1 MSLVRKSTGTLQQLS
16 PDEKAHVTIIAPHE
30 TFTIVTAIGNA
41 EHPNGNPGID
51 ATWLGMKLNVV
62 EKKRVDLGSGFFI
75 ELTTIEGHGP
85 TLIREA
91 KFNLDGHEVERVF
104 IIDGR
109 GKAALN
115 SYYRHERKRSR
126 HVSGN

>member
-16 PDEKAHVTIIAPHE
+16 SDEKAHVTIIAPHE
-30 TFTIVTAIGNA
+30 TFTIITAIGST

-62 EKKRVDLGSGFFI
+62 GKKRVGLGGGFFI
-75 ELTTIEGHGP
+75 ELTTVEGHGP

-91 KFNLDGHEVERVF
+91 SFNLDGHEVKRVF
-104 IIDGR
+104 IIDER
-109 GKAALN
+109 GNNAID
-115 SYYRHERKRSR
+115 SYYQRPRK
-126 HVSGN
+126 